1 MCYLSLFAR
10 SVIFNKMQIQEK
22 SFSKRPGQKC
32 FFEKINNTEKSLVT
46 LTDGKKKTQN

>member
-1 MCYLSLFAR
+1 MNE
-10 SVIFNKMQIQEK
+10 IKK
-22 SFSKRPGQKC
+22 W